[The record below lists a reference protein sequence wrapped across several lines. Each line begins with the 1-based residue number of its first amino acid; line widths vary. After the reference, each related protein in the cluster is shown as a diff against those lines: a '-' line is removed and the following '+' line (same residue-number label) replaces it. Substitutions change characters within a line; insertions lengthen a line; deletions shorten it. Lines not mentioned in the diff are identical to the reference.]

1 MTWHTYIVKWLPQSL
16 IIVTKNKTYILVGE
30 MVVRKI
36 IPLDF
41 LGTMTEIPEM
51 RPTNGCILVVVA
63 LKLALLFL
71 PFWSFFCPY

>member
-1 MTWHTYIVKWLPQSL
+1 MITTIIDY
-16 IIVTKNKTYILVGE
+16 IVTKNRTYILVGE

-41 LGTMTEIPEM
+41 LGIMTEIPEM
-51 RPTNGCILVVVA
+51 RPKNGCVLVVVS